1 MPSGKT
7 GRVRLLRVEGM
18 PLQRKEY
25 NIERVN
31 FLIVE
36 DNKHMSMLIKTILA
50 TLGVRE
56 AMEAA
61 DGADAFKVLR
71 HFAADIII
79 CDWVMQPLDGLDFV
93 RLVRTGKDSPNPYV
107 PIIMLTGY
115 TEMNRVTKP
124 ATQARQRISPSPFPP
139 RNCSPASARSSSTI
153 GRSSKPR
160 PISAP
165 IAAGR
170 PWPATRAASGAKNR
184 AKPSPPSKFST
195 SLWSKSRGADAEA
208 ASISGAIRRAATAR

>member
-1 MPSGKT
+1 
-7 GRVRLLRVEGM
+7 M

-115 TEMNRVTKP
+115 TEMNRVTKF
-124 ATQARQRISPSPFPP
+124 ATQASTNFAAVSAKKLFSRIRAIIEHNRPFIKTKTYFGPDRRRQAL
-139 RNCSPASARSSSTI
+139 ASYKGSERRKKQGET
-153 GRSSKPR
+153 
-160 PISAP
+160 
-165 IAAGR
+165 IAAQQILNVTLVEKPGR
-170 PWPATRAASGAKNR
+170 
-184 AKPSPPSKFST
+184 
-195 SLWSKSRGADAEA
+195 
-208 ASISGAIRRAATAR
+208 

>member
-1 MPSGKT
+1 M
-7 GRVRLLRVEGM
+7 
-18 PLQRKEY
+18 QRKEY

-56 AMEAA
+56 AVEAA

-79 CDWVMQPLDGLDFV
+79 CDWVMQPLDGLDFA

-115 TEMNRVTKP
+115 TEMNRVTEARDTGVNEFLAKP
-124 ATQARQRISPSPFPP
+124 VSAKKLYSRIRAIIEHNRPFIKTKAYFGPDRRRQAL
-139 RNCSPASARSSSTI
+139 ASYKGSERRKKQGDI
-153 GRSSKPR
+153 
-160 PISAP
+160 
-165 IAAGR
+165 IAAQQILNVTVVEKPGR
-170 PWPATRAASGAKNR
+170 
-184 AKPSPPSKFST
+184 
-195 SLWSKSRGADAEA
+195 
-208 ASISGAIRRAATAR
+208 